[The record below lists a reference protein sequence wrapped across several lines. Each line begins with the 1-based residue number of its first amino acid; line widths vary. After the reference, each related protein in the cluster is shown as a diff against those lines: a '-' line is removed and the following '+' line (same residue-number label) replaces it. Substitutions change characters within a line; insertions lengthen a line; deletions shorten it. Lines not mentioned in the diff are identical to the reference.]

1 MDLAVANHNAS
12 SISVLLGNGYGTF
25 QTAQNFTV
33 GYNPAY
39 VAVFNGNGRPDL
51 AVANYRFN
59 TVSVLPGN
67 GDGTFQ
73 APLSFAVGTGPT
85 SIGVGDL
92 NGDGQQDLAI
102 TNYDETTVTLLLSKG
117 SSAVTLSSLIL
128 NPPTVT
134 GGNSSI
140 GTVTLSAPAPSGGAV
155 VSLSSSNP
163 SVARVP
169 ASVTLPARATRATLT
184 VNTSMAIVS
193 TTVTIS
199 GSYNSTTQ
207 SASLTVLL

>member
-128 NPPTVT
+128 NPATVT
-134 GGNSSI
+134 GGNSSV

-163 SVARVP
+163 PVASVP
-169 ASVTLPARATRATLT
+169 ASVTVPAGATSASFTAT
-184 VNTSMAIVS
+184 
-193 TTVTIS
+193 TTAATIS
-199 GSYNSTTQ
+199 TPVPISASYNRSTPA
-207 SASLTVLL
+207 ASP